1 MAEPVTIGGQTFIK
15 TNDGWV
21 DQKTKSKAPDG
32 LLSLLNRLQVEN
44 SPEGKKKRVRIDTS
58 RPVVKLGKT
67 EYVWDLN
74 SGVWIDKKTK
84 DAANPAF
91 SKLIEAAYQSI
102 LQGVTDEEK
111 LYESWAK
118 TAAAGQVFAGMGAVG
133 QAGKQKVKTPT
144 GGGQLPA
151 PNIKINSPIVQM
163 IEKLATIDGYLK
175 QRLDNQK
182 KIAANNNAMAREASI
197 ESSGQLDAAP
207 VIDEEKIKQEA
218 EKENE
223 KSNGAI
229 LAVAA
234 IAAASLVS
242 QLEPVKEAFSSVLDF
257 AKGIYGYFKDFTNV
271 TNNALESIN
280 SMFGES
286 SPNKETNKNGSAVA
300 SASTPNASEASSV
313 SPTSSATPAA
323 SSSSASSAAAAI
335 VPQTAAPSTGT
346 PAPVAASNSRSTS
359 PTTPS
364 NSGSPRVNTTPSAPN
379 NSGSRSSAPSPTRS
393 NVTPSSSP
401 SPSNAAPVQSSPAPA
416 APATKPNA
424 TPAQP
429 QTADATQQTGQ
440 DSRKP
445 SDILQFT
452 ARTGSEANFRGLP
465 TQFQKA
471 LLDAGTEYKQ
481 KTGQKL
487 IITSARRS
495 PDEQQR
501 LLDEKAAGRSPNS
514 GGVVAGKY
522 SSPHV
527 KGTGVDI
534 AQAGAAANI
543 LGKYGIIWQAIPG
556 DEVHYNYKGPGA
568 ATDSIW
574 GSDTSGSQ
582 QGVFGKLVST
592 GVDIGK
598 GAIEAIG
605 IIAQAAFGKQTAM
618 SGSQLLGFNDTMV
631 GNINKA
637 AREKTSAMIDSKNP
651 EAAATSI
658 PAPISLNTVS
668 SSSSMQGI
676 KSTSDK
682 ASIQW
687 YLTRMGFTEVN
698 YEQTSHA

>member
-15 TNDGWV
+15 TSDGWV
-21 DQKTKSKAPDG
+21 DQKSKAKAPEG

-44 SPEGKKKRVRIDTS
+44 SSEGKKKRVRIDTS

-74 SGVWIDKKTK
+74 SSVWIDKKTK

-102 LQGVTDEEK
+102 VQGTTEEEK

-118 TAAAGQVFAGMGAVG
+118 QAAAGQVFAGMGATG
-133 QAGKQKVKTPT
+133 EAAKQRVRTRT
-144 GGGQLPA
+144 GSGQLPA

-163 IEKLATIDGYLK
+163 IEKLATVDGYLK

-182 KIAANNNAMAREASI
+182 KIAANNNAMIREAAI
-197 ESSGQLDAAP
+197 ESAGQIDAQP
-207 VIDEEKIKQEA
+207 VIDEEKIKEEA

-242 QLEPVKEAFSSVLDF
+242 QLEPVKEAFSSMIDF

-280 SMFGES
+280 SMFGDSPTKENNNKS
-286 SPNKETNKNGSAVA
+286 SA
-300 SASTPNASEASSV
+300 SAGTAASPDA
-313 SPTSSATPAA
+313 SPTSPSD
-323 SSSSASSAAAAI
+323 SASSA
-335 VPQTAAPSTGT
+335 TSAAPSSSNQSST
-346 PAPVAASNSRSTS
+346 PSSSAPAATTASNSRSTMPAS
-359 PTTPS
+359 TPS
-364 NSGSPRVNTTPSAPN
+364 SSSGPTRVNTTPSPSNN

-393 NVTPSSSP
+393 SAAPPPSS
-401 SPSNAAPVQSSPAPA
+401 AAPASPAPA
-416 APATKPNA
+416 TPTTPPSA
-424 TPAQP
+424 TPAP
-429 QTADATQQTGQ
+429 AASRPADATKQTEQVG
-440 DSRKP
+440 SSKP

-465 TQFQKA
+465 PDFQKA
-471 LLDAGTEYKQ
+471 LLVAGAEYKQ
-481 KTGQKL
+481 TYGEKL

-501 LLDEKAAGRSPNS
+501 LLDEKAAGRSPNR

-534 AQAGAAANI
+534 AQAGKAANI
-543 LGKYGIIWQAIPG
+543 LAKQGIIWQAIPG

-568 ATDSIW
+568 ATDGFW
-574 GSDTSGSQ
+574 GSDSAKDS
-582 QGVFGKLVST
+582 VLGKIVST
-592 GVDIGK
+592 GVDLTK
-598 GAIEAIG
+598 GAMEAIG
-605 IIAQAAFGKQTAM
+605 TIAQAAFGKQKVTT
-618 SGSQLLGFNDTMV
+618 GSQLLDFNDTMS
-631 GNINKA
+631 GNIAKA
-637 AREKTSAMIDSKNP
+637 ARDKTSAMVDSKTP
-651 EAAATSI
+651 EAMTAAM
-658 PAPISLNTVS
+658 PAPINLSTS
-668 SSSSMQGI
+668 SNSNSMQGVQ
-676 KSTSDK
+676 TESDK
-682 ASIQW
+682 SNVEW
-687 YLTRMGFTEVN
+687 YLTRMGFPKVN

>member
-15 TNDGWV
+15 TGEGWV
-21 DQKTKSKAPDG
+21 DQKSKAKAPEG

-44 SPEGKKKRVRIDTS
+44 SSEGKKKRVRIDTS

-102 LQGVTDEEK
+102 IQGTTEEEK

-118 TAAAGQVFAGMGAVG
+118 QAAAGQVFSGMGATG
-133 QAGKQKVKTPT
+133 EAAKQKVRTRT
-144 GGGQLPA
+144 GSGQLPA

-182 KIAANNNAMAREASI
+182 KIAANNIVLMREASI
-197 ESSGQLDAAP
+197 EDSGQLDAEP
-207 VIDEEKIKQEA
+207 VIDEEKIKEEA

-242 QLEPVKEAFSSVLDF
+242 QLEPVKEAFSSMIDF

-271 TNNALESIN
+271 TNSALESIN
-280 SMFGES
+280 SMFGD
-286 SPNKETNKNGSAVA
+286 SPTKENNNKNSVGAGNSASPVA
-300 SASTPNASEASSV
+300 SPTSS
-313 SPTSSATPAA
+313 SAPASSATPAA
-323 SSSSASSAAAAI
+323 SSSSNPSSA
-335 VPQTAAPSTGT
+335 PSSSAST
-346 PAPVAASNSRSTS
+346 PTTASNSRSTI
-359 PTTPS
+359 PAATT
-364 NSGSPRVNTTPSAPN
+364 SGSSGSTPVNTTRSSSNN

-393 NVTPSSSP
+393 SASPSSSP
-401 SPSNAAPVQSSPAPA
+401 PASTPTGPASTPPSTPPSATPAPA
-416 APATKPNA
+416 TTRP
-424 TPAQP
+424 
-429 QTADATQQTGQ
+429 ADATKQTEQVG
-440 DSRKP
+440 SSKP

-465 TQFQKA
+465 PDFQRA
-471 LLDAGTEYKQ
+471 LLTAGAEYKQ
-481 KTGQKL
+481 TYGEKL

-501 LLDEKAAGRSPNS
+501 LLDEKAAGRSPNA

-534 AQAGAAANI
+534 GQAGKAANI
-543 LGKYGIIWQAIPG
+543 LAKQGIIWQAIPG

-568 ATDSIW
+568 ATDGFW
-574 GSDTSGSQ
+574 GSDSAKDS
-582 QGVFGKLVST
+582 VLGKIVST
-592 GVDIGK
+592 GVDLTK

-605 IIAQAAFGKQTAM
+605 TIAQAAFGKQKVTT
-618 SGSQLLGFNDTMV
+618 GSQLLDFNDTMS
-631 GNINKA
+631 GNIAKA
-637 AREKTSAMIDSKNP
+637 ARDKTSAMVDSKTP
-651 EAAATSI
+651 EVSAPTM
-658 PAPISLNTVS
+658 PTPISLSTSS

-676 KSTSDK
+676 QTESDK
-682 ASIQW
+682 SNVEW
-687 YLTRMGFTEVN
+687 YLTRMGFAKVK